1 MMFHSY
7 IPEGI
12 CFAAF
17 VAFVARGYTMQFL
30 TRIRKLRKTQQ
41 KNTMQQMQ
49 RSRFLQEY
57 KSETSYTPEDG
68 HIGRNM

>member
-1 MMFHSY
+1 MFHFY

-30 TRIRKLRKTQQ
+30 KERQESKHAH
-41 KNTMQQMQ
+41 KN
-49 RSRFLQEY
+49 QETNENTTT
-57 KSETSYTPEDG
+57 KK
-68 HIGRNM
+68 HK